1 MRMYNIAS
9 IPIGRVF
16 WRIMKNKYNP
26 DIDLNI
32 LANFNGKLYKILLQ
46 PSKKNRIN
54 IEIFNNNRNIL
65 KLPYLYDIFYT
76 ENEEKQL
83 SYDYI
88 EEDIF
93 NYYILTIDN
102 NKTLRLHSIK
112 ETDEYYNIARF
123 EMNYIDIYCFISRIM
138 NICYHGISIR
148 DMKVLSKI
156 TAETYIGKNKLF
168 YNLSAEELYN
178 RRKTYNIQYS
188 HSLRIKI
195 PKIKKYQHDSTP
207 TPNIIKNRKT
217 KKNIKK

>member
-32 LANFNGKLYKILLQ
+32 LANFNGKLYKILL
-46 PSKKNRIN
+46 
-54 IEIFNNNRNIL
+54 
-65 KLPYLYDIFYT
+65 
-76 ENEEKQL
+76 QL